1 MPGSRI
7 LSYSKATRSSLLH
20 NQILDQLN
28 QCKREL
34 AATRQQNE
42 RLASMV
48 NALCQHVLPAAKR
61 QRLHVQT
68 HSNEHSRSSQ
78 CEK

>member
-7 LSYSKATRSSLLH
+7 LSYSKQEPLLH
-20 NQILDQLN
+20 NEILDQLN
-28 QCKREL
+28 QCKQEL
-34 AATRQQNE
+34 TATRQQNE
-42 RLASMV
+42 RLANMV
-48 NALCQHVLPAAKR
+48 NALCQHMLPEAKR
-61 QRLHVQT
+61 QRLHVQI